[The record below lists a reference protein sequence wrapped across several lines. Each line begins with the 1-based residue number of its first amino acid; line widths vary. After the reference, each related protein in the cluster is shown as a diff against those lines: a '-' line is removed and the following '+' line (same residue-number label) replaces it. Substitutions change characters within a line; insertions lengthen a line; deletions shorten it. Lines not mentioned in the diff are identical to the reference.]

1 MPGGPHA
8 HDRPG
13 ETETA
18 KTELRKMLCAAAC
31 QLLGIVVVVL
41 PVVYAQ
47 EADLT
52 YWTLPELND
61 GLAACHER
69 VSQLSCDRQRTSS
82 RTMEKER
89 LLSSFADRESIR
101 SEVLEHA
108 CKWNPVVQTCEYRC
122 NHLYQFPPYRIAEQ
136 LDKIRIQSHYV
147 FEQYGAACTAFNRVP
162 EENGDKECTI
172 CEDPEFNPPECYKI
186 KDEFGQYIEKHP
198 DCMTKCNMLPNCTSV
213 CTNLVTASPAYVD
226 ETEEIAFMDCCIPQ
240 RRQLNGDTLDVGREQ
255 CCREYK
261 LLQGLEM
268 NIARNVCCNAIE
280 HTLRPVP
287 FHIAAPFICQ

>member
-1 MPGGPHA
+1 MPSGSHA
-8 HDRPG
+8 HGRPG
-13 ETETA
+13 EAETA
-18 KTELRKMLCAAAC
+18 KTELRKRLCAAAC
-31 QLLGIVVVVL
+31 QLLGLVVVVVL

-47 EADLT
+47 ESDLK

-89 LLSSFADRESIR
+89 RLSSFADRESIR

-136 LDKIRIQSHYV
+136 LDKIRIESHYV

-162 EENGDKECTI
+162 EENGDKE
-172 CEDPEFNPPECYKI
+172 
-186 KDEFGQYIEKHP
+186 
-198 DCMTKCNMLPNCTSV
+198 V
-213 CTNLVTASPAYVD
+213 
-226 ETEEIAFMDCCIPQ
+226 
-240 RRQLNGDTLDVGREQ
+240 R
-255 CCREYK
+255 
-261 LLQGLEM
+261 
-268 NIARNVCCNAIE
+268 
-280 HTLRPVP
+280 
-287 FHIAAPFICQ
+287 